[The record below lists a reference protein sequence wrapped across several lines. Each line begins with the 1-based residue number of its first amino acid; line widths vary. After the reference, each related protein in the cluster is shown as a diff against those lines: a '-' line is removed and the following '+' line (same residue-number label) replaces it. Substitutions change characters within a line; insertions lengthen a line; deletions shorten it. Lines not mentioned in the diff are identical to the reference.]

1 MHKRMTEILA
11 QLKTNEE
18 RISMALGA
26 GIISAVIA
34 YAVAITIALIKR

>member
-1 MHKRMTEILA
+1 MLKQMNEILV

-26 GIISAVIA
+26 GIISAIIA